1 MFLCFHQV
9 QSFWAFDLAESNQ
22 RFLLSKVQLL
32 GEFPAGNNHEAG
44 LSFQYSF
51 SPW

>member
-1 MFLCFHQV
+1 
-9 QSFWAFDLAESNQ
+9 
-22 RFLLSKVQLL
+22 VQLL